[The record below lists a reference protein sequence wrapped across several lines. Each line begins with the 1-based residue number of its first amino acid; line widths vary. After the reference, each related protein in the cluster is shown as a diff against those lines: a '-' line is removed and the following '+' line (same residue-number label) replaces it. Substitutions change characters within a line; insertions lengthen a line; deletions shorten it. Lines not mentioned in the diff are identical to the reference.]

1 MLSQAEDNRK
11 QLVIPEMSNINS
23 ETAEKDLI
31 KIWIHFREFSC
42 MATLREQNIDGT
54 TRHV

>member
-1 MLSQAEDNRK
+1 MLSQVEDNRK